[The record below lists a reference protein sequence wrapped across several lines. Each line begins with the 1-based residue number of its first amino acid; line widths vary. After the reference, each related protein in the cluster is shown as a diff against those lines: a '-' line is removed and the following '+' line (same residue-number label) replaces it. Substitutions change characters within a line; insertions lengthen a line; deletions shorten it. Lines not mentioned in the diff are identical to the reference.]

1 MCENFEYIAYL
12 KVTKRTDFKSSHC
25 KKKDFVTRYGNES

>member
-25 KKKDFVTRYGNES
+25 KKKIIFNYVR